1 MLWFILRFHL
11 GRKKVLQ
18 ELKTSPNEIKNTTAK
33 TTESGPGWDVV
44 WDTCNQKKP
53 KHYYWLSPVGC
64 KGLLS
69 LPTRTLALSSWGHS
83 APHVNTGGVH
93 APANLYLSYRWHSG
107 FQSLCQ
113 SMGSLYK
120 EWDNNLASETFWRI
134 TKVHVIC
141 QRALNFRQ
149 NIKEVFNL
157 WYKMKA
163 SSRVNWN
170 WKVRGLQSKNR
181 KLPRE
186 ALTTKPFHFCTNHP
200 DSILWKRQKLLPL
213 STDCINVWDMVK

>member
-18 ELKTSPNEIKNTTAK
+18 ELKTCPNEIKNTTAK

-64 KGLLS
+64 KGLLKTHIPS
-69 LPTRTLALSSWGHS
+69 ERWGHRDRAGVFQMSHPTRILALSSWGHS

-93 APANLYLSYRWHSG
+93 APANLYLPYRWHTSSG

-120 EWDNNLASETFWRI
+120 EWDNNLDSETFGRERKEI
-134 TKVHVIC
+134 RRVTKVHVIC

-157 WYKMKA
+157 WYKMEA
-163 SSRVNWN
+163 SLRVNWN
-170 WKVRGLQSKNR
+170 WIRWEGSNLKTESYYEK
-181 KLPRE
+181 
-186 ALTTKPFHFCTNHP
+186 H
-200 DSILWKRQKLLPL
+200 
-213 STDCINVWDMVK
+213 